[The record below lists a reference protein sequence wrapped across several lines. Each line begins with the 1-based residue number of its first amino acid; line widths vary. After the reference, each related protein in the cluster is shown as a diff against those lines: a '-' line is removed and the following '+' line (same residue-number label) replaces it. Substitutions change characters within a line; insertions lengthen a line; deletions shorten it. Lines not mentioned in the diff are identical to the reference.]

1 MAIQKKETKE
11 ETLDPQNW
19 DEIRAIGHLM
29 IDDMMDYLKNQSQ
42 MPVWKQPSRAVKETF
57 KTPLPQTGQHLSEIY
72 TDFTNTILPYNR
84 GNIHPRF
91 FGWVQGSGTATG
103 MLADMLAA
111 GMNPNTGMGDHAA
124 MYVEQQV
131 IEWCKEMFN
140 FPTEASGLLVSGA
153 TMANVIALAVA
164 RNAVSG
170 LEVRAKGVD
179 TSMTM
184 YCSAETHICV
194 VKGAEL
200 LGIGTERVRQ
210 IPVDTDF
217 KINIAALRQQINLD
231 ISHGMKPF
239 CIIANVGTVN
249 TGATDDLKAIYALCQ
264 EYQLWFHVD
273 GAFGSL
279 AKLTPS
285 RAKEMELIEKA
296 DSLSF
301 DFHKWMHVPYESAC
315 VLIRNKTL
323 HREAF
328 QNIPDY
334 LTAHERGLAAGPET
348 VSNYGIE
355 LSRGFKALK
364 IWMMLK
370 EHGIQKFIRLIEQ
383 NINQAQYLETL
394 INNHSDLEMLTP
406 VALNIV
412 CFRFKHA
419 TKDLNVLNKEILM
432 QLHESGVAA
441 PTYTI
446 LNGQY
451 AIRACITNHRTIQ
464 ADLELMVNKI
474 VEIGRAV

>member
-1 MAIQKKETKE
+1 MIIE

-19 DEIRAIGHLM
+19 DAVRAIGHQM
-29 IDDMMDYLKNQSQ
+29 IDDMMDYLQHQRQ
-42 MPVWKQPSRAVKETF
+42 MSVWQQPSESSKQAF
-57 KTPLPQTGQHLSEIY
+57 KQPLPQKGQGLAEIY
-72 TDFTNTILPYNR
+72 SDFIKNILPFNR
-84 GNIHPRF
+84 GNVHPRF
-91 FGWVQGSGTATG
+91 FGWVQGNGTATG

-131 IEWCKEMFN
+131 IDWCKEMFN
-140 FPTEASGLLVSGA
+140 FPSDASGLLVSGA

-164 RNAVSG
+164 RNAIPN
-170 LEVRAKGVD
+170 LDVRAKGVD
-179 TSMTM
+179 DRMTM
-184 YCSAETHICV
+184 YCSTETHICV

-210 IPVDTDF
+210 IPANKAF
-217 KINIAALRQQINLD
+217 KVNIKLLRQQVMTDLQN
-231 ISHGMKPF
+231 GMKPF

-249 TGATDDLKAIYALCQ
+249 TGATDDLAAIQALCK
-264 EYQLWFHVD
+264 EFQLWFHVD

-285 RAKEMELIEKA
+285 RAKEMKLIEEA

-323 HREAF
+323 HKEAF

-334 LTAHERGLAAGPET
+334 LTAHERGMAAGPET

-370 EHGIQKFIRLIEQ
+370 EHGIQKFGRLIEQ
-383 NINQAQYLETL
+383 NINQALYLENL
-394 INNHSDLEMLTP
+394 INKHPDLEMLTP

-412 CFRFKHA
+412 CFRFKNA
-419 TKDLNVLNKEILM
+419 SKDLNSLNKELLM

-464 ADLELMVNKI
+464 ADLDLMIDKI
-474 VEIGRAV
+474 VEIGRNINL